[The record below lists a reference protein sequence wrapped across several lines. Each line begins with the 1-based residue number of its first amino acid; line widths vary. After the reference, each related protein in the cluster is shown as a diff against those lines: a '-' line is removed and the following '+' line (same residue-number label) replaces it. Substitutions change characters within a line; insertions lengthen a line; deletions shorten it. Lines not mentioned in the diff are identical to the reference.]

1 MTIFF
6 RAIRLLAMTV
16 WVGGL
21 VFFAFVEAQT
31 AFHLMGATALFAQ
44 LIGQSIAKLN
54 IMGNACGFLF
64 LIGTIAL
71 WFRTDPRSRRL
82 LPAEFLVV
90 LGMMFA
96 TAIVQRG
103 VVPAMERDR
112 IAAGGD
118 INTAPSASFERHNFD
133 RLHSVS
139 EKVEGAVLL
148 LGLVNIVLMAA
159 ERGPQKRTSYI

>member
-1 MTIFF
+1 MTTFF
-6 RAIRLLAMTV
+6 RALRLLAMTV

-21 VFFAFVEAQT
+21 VFFAFIEAQT

-54 IMGNACGFLF
+54 IVGNTCGFLF

-71 WFRTDPRSRRL
+71 WFRTDPRARRIF
-82 LPAEFLVV
+82 PAEFLLVT
-90 LGMMFA
+90 GMIFA
-96 TAIVQRG
+96 TAVVQRG
-103 VVPAMERDR
+103 IVPAMERDR
-112 IAAGGD
+112 IAAGGE
-118 INTAPSASFERHNFD
+118 INTAPMGSFERQNFD
-133 RLHSVS
+133 RLHSAS

-159 ERGPQKRTSYI
+159 ERIPQKRVSYI